1 MIQSLD
7 VEMREKVLRKDQGER
22 KCLNSDILA
31 YKKVVI
37 SINVFFFIFFIF
49 VREVQWRWSC
59 PITMTEK
66 VDKGLWTFLF
76 IYFSFFSG

>member
-37 SINVFFFIFFIF
+37 SINVFFFYFF
-49 VREVQWRWSC
+49 
-59 PITMTEK
+59 
-66 VDKGLWTFLF
+66 
-76 IYFSFFSG
+76 YFCERSSMKMKLPYNND

>member
-37 SINVFFFIFFIF
+37 SINVFFIFFLF
-49 VREVQWRWSC
+49 LWEKFNEDEVA
-59 PITMTEK
+59 
-66 VDKGLWTFLF
+66 L
-76 IYFSFFSG
+76 